1 MKQLRNNNGIYGLL
15 YLVASLILAGC
26 NNGDGPLDLSRP
38 EYRTWETYHGDK
50 ANTHYS
56 SLDQIN
62 VDNVHKLKEAWVF
75 STGDSVQRG
84 EMQVNGIVIDGL
96 FYGTTPL
103 LKVFALKANTG
114 ELVWMFDPFKGV
126 DLGRLG
132 AQGRHRGV
140 TYWSDGVGDNRII
153 TIAGSRIFA
162 LNALNGELIQSFGEN
177 GSVDFKKG
185 TEDDKR
191 QDVSD
196 MLIHATTPGIIYKDL
211 FITGSRI
218 PTIKNS
224 APGSIRAYDVRTG
237 ELKWQFNTIPGPGE
251 YGYDTWP
258 PDAWKTMGGA
268 NSWAG
273 LSVDEERGIVY
284 GGTGAASMDFYG
296 GDRHGD
302 NLFSN
307 TILALD
313 AKTGKRVWHYQIVR
327 HDVWDWDVPAPPN
340 LITVKHDGKWVDA
353 LAQITK
359 HGYIFVLD
367 RETGEP
373 LFPMTEVEI
382 PPSSIP
388 EEKLSRTQPIPL
400 KPAPVMRTQFREED
414 INDIFPEARDSILAK
429 YRTLKTGNMWNSPS
443 LEGTLFFPGTSGGM
457 NKGGAAF
464 DPETGILYVNSTEQ
478 AFIVTLKK
486 LRGADGSEMPLG
498 MRGYSTNCGVCHGSD
513 RKGNVTEAVP
523 ALIDVHK
530 KYKDSELLSIINN
543 GKGNMPAFRH
553 LSQEEKDAIIA
564 FLTGKEASVK
574 SSDKAINLEV
584 TNDASQLPYSFDAY
598 KSWEYNGYPT
608 IKPPWGTLNA
618 IDLNTGEYVWRIPL
632 GEFPELKAKGI
643 PQTGTE
649 NSGGPVVTAGGLIFI
664 AATKDQKFRAFNKKN
679 GELLWETDLPVNS
692 YATPSVYEVD
702 GKQYVVIAA
711 GGGRFG
717 TPSGNTYHAYALP
730 DENE

>member
-1 MKQLRNNNGIYGLL
+1 MKHFFSRGLYAL
-15 YLVASLILAGC
+15 FFLIALFFVTGC
-26 NNGDGPLDLSRP
+26 SSGDGPIDLDNE
-38 EYRTWETYHGDK
+38 EYRTWDTYHGDK
-50 ANTHYS
+50 GNTHYS
-56 SLDQIN
+56 SLKQIN
-62 VDNVHKLKEAWVF
+62 VDNVHKLREAWVF
-75 STGDSVQRG
+75 STGDGAPRG
-84 EMQVNGIVIDGL
+84 EMQANGIVIDGL
-96 FYGTTPL
+96 YYGTTPL
-103 LKVFALKANTG
+103 LKVFAIKANTG
-114 ELVWMFDPFKGV
+114 DLVWMFDPFKGV

-140 TYWSDGVGDNRII
+140 TYWTDGAGDKRII

-162 LNALNGELIQSFGEN
+162 LNATNGELIQGFGEN

-185 TEDDKR
+185 KDVIKEDGDR
-191 QDVSD
+191 RDVSD
-196 MLIHATTPGIIYKDL
+196 MLIHATTPGIIYKDMY
-211 FITGSRI
+211 ITGSRI

-258 PDAWKTMGGA
+258 PDAWRHMGGA

-273 LSVDEERGIVY
+273 LSVDEKRGIVY

-307 TILALD
+307 TLLALD
-313 AKTGKRVWHYQIVR
+313 ANTGKRVWHYQIVR

-340 LITVKHDGKWVDA
+340 LITVKHDGKWIDA
-353 LAQITK
+353 VAQITK
-359 HGYIFVLD
+359 HGYIYVLD
-367 RETGEP
+367 RETGKP
-373 LFPMTEVEI
+373 LFPMTEVEV

-388 EEKLSRTQPIPL
+388 EEKLSLTQPVPL
-400 KPAPVMRTQFREED
+400 KPAPIMRTQFREED

-429 YRTLKTGNMWNSPS
+429 YRTLKRGNMWNSPS

-464 DPETGILYVNSTEQ
+464 DPETGIMYVNSTEQ

-486 LRGADGSEMPLG
+486 LNGTGSEQMAPG
-498 MRGYSTNCGVCHGSD
+498 MRAYATNCGVCHGAD
-513 RKGNVTEAVP
+513 RTGNVTESVP
-523 ALIDVHK
+523 SLINIQK
-530 KYKDSELLSIINN
+530 RYKVDELLSIIDH
-543 GKGNMPAFRH
+543 GKGNMPAFAH
-553 LSQEEKDAIIA
+553 LSREQKDAIIS
-564 FLTGKEASVK
+564 FITGKENSVVK
-574 SSDKAINLEV
+574 SDKSINMEV
-584 TNDASQLPYSFDAY
+584 PDESQAPYSFDAY
-598 KSWEYNGYPT
+598 KSWEHNGYPT

-618 IDLNTGEYVWRIPL
+618 IDMNTGEYVWTVPL
-632 GEFPELKAKGI
+632 GEFPELKAKGV

-692 YATPSVYEVD
+692 YATPSVYEID
-702 GKQYVVIAA
+702 GKQYVVVAA

-717 TPSGNTYHAYALP
+717 TKSGNTYHAYALP
-730 DENE
+730 EE